1 MGEVTCSEAYS
12 TAKNVIRVC
21 IKDTKQ
27 NFIYIGHYLKEIR
40 DSKLYQEDGYAD
52 FDTFMTS
59 EIGKDKSWASR
70 CINVASQ
77 FGIVENGQPALAE
90 QYQDY
95 SLSLLIEMVAMTPEQ
110 RELVTPDT
118 EVKAAREIKKA
129 DKEKS
134 CESQL
139 PEPEQEEQEPFQRGC
154 ITGKSRYGT
163 CSCCGSDGVQ
173 CCGQCGEPCNGR
185 CGWLDEPWEG
195 EPEPP
200 ASEPESEQKDE
211 FSVTWFIR
219 RWISYRY
226 NDFQRAIRA
235 CRIDG
240 SPADKAKAIQKVLA
254 PCGYH
259 ESSCGDEYAFTFHGF
274 AGGMDFRVGKE
285 KMHLKYGR
293 LAKELLELFDP
304 WDSEF
309 DEKEVRG
316 REVTP
321 MPVQTESE
329 PEQVPAEHEKP
340 EWVNQEEEQV
350 DESYSFAGV
359 KRASDR
365 WNLTLARKFVRDRFR
380 QLISGHTVIPDNDKI
395 IEQFKRYSQLN
406 SDAIAVD
413 AGVEAYAASEMVE
426 YDRGYEDL
434 GICLYER
441 FSNIVRKQLDEY
453 IQEQAVAE
461 QEQPDE
467 KEPEQETVI
476 DAEFTEVPPPEE
488 YTPEYFLAEQ
498 QGKLDEILRAFD
510 DVDPSRI
517 PRKLFERQKIIV
529 AALTAMVSSSGQKE
543 QPDEP
548 DPVVQP
554 ELPVMK
560 NNDQRAAFV
569 DAYETWPL
577 WIETRETGER
587 YYRYDLPDGTSMI
600 VKVYHAILF
609 DYKATEKPY
618 EDRSREGYG
627 RHEYYLLKEGKF
639 FRDCEANRSL
649 LIEKLKE
656 IQKKGTG

>member
-1 MGEVTCSEAYS
+1 MNEVKCSEAYS

-40 DSKLYQEDGYAD
+40 DNRLYQEDGYAD
-52 FDTFMTS
+52 FDKFMAG

-77 FGIVENGQPALAE
+77 FGIVENGQPVLSE

-118 EVKAAREIKKA
+118 EVKAAREIKKTG
-129 DKEKS
+129 KEKS

-139 PEPEQEEQEPFQRGC
+139 PEPAEEKDTALDMDGSCPPGQSGCRRQEWGFEAEQQAAGKKECARCWADWKKTREVLEQEEEQSEQEEQKPFQRGC

-163 CSCCGSDGVQ
+163 CSCCGSDGVR
-173 CCGQCGEPCNGR
+173 CCGQCENSCNSR
-185 CGWLDEPWEG
+185 CGWLDDPWEG
-195 EPEPP
+195 EPELP
-200 ASEPESEQKDE
+200 SSTKPEKS
-211 FSVTWFIR
+211 
-219 RWISYRY
+219 
-226 NDFQRAIRA
+226 
-235 CRIDG
+235 
-240 SPADKAKAIQKVLA
+240 
-254 PCGYH
+254 
-259 ESSCGDEYAFTFHGF
+259 
-274 AGGMDFRVGKE
+274 
-285 KMHLKYGR
+285 
-293 LAKELLELFDP
+293 
-304 WDSEF
+304 
-309 DEKEVRG
+309 
-316 REVTP
+316 
-321 MPVQTESE
+321 
-329 PEQVPAEHEKP
+329 

-453 IQEQAVAE
+453 IQEQAAAE

-476 DAEFTEVPPPEE
+476 DAEFTEVPPSEE
-488 YTPEYFLAEQ
+488 YTPEYFLAEHQ
-498 QGKLDEILRAFD
+498 RSLNEILKACEGEAPAK
-510 DVDPSRI
+510 V
-517 PRKLFERQKIIV
+517 PRKLLARQKIIV
-529 AALTAMVSSSGQKE
+529 AALTAMVSSLE
-543 QPDEP
+543 PPDEP

-587 YYRYDLPDGTSMI
+587 YYRYDLPDETGMV
-600 VKVYHAILF
+600 VKVYFHRIF
-609 DYKATEKPY
+609 
-618 EDRSREGYG
+618 DRSINAKKWDDNYKDGWGTE
-627 RHEYYLLKEGKF
+627 EYYLLKDGKF
-639 FRDCEANRSL
+639 FKDCLTNRSL

-656 IQKKGTG
+656 IQKKGKG

>member
-1 MGEVTCSEAYS
+1 MDEIKCSEAYS
-12 TAKNVIRVC
+12 TAKNAVKCC

-118 EVKAAREIKKA
+118 EVKAAREIKKTG
-129 DKEKS
+129 KEKS

-139 PEPEQEEQEPFQRGC
+139 PEPGLEEQKPFQRGC

-195 EPEPP
+195 GPEPP
-200 ASEPESEQKDE
+200 APEKESEQKDE

-240 SPADKAKAIQKVLA
+240 SPADKAKAIQKELA

-259 ESSCGDEYAFTFHGF
+259 GSSCGDEYAFTFHGF

-329 PEQVPAEHEKP
+329 PEDAEDIEEREEIILRAYVESLP
-340 EWVNQEEEQV
+340 EWKIDNLNEFFANNNQISSQVEYLKSVLALGSITIKLNGVEEQLYLRGLNEGIEIKRWPFREGEDILPGIKILYATYTYLRNVVYAFLEEHRDEILERSIKLRAAKKKQEE
-350 DESYSFAGV
+350 A
-359 KRASDR
+359 KKK
-365 WNLTLARKFVRDRFR
+365 L
-380 QLISGHTVIPDNDKI
+380 
-395 IEQFKRYSQLN
+395 
-406 SDAIAVD
+406 
-413 AGVEAYAASEMVE
+413 
-426 YDRGYEDL
+426 
-434 GICLYER
+434 
-441 FSNIVRKQLDEY
+441 
-453 IQEQAVAE
+453 
-461 QEQPDE
+461 EQPVE
-467 KEPEQETVI
+467 EETVI
-476 DAEFTEVPPPEE
+476 DAEFTEVPPSEE
-488 YTPEYFLAEQ
+488 YTPEYFLMEQ
-498 QGKLDEILRAFD
+498 QGKLDELLRAFKD
-510 DVDPSRI
+510 DPGSII
-517 PRKLFERQKIIV
+517 PHKLFERQKTIV
-529 AALTAMVSSSGQKE
+529 AALDAMVSSLE
-543 QPDEP
+543 PPDEP

-577 WIETRETGER
+577 WIETKETGER
-587 YYRYDLPDGTSMI
+587 YYRYDLPDGTSMVI
-600 VKVYHAILF
+600 KVYHARLF

-618 EDRSREGYG
+618 EDRHSEGYG
-627 RHEYYLLKEGKF
+627 RHEYYLLKDGKF
-639 FRDCEANRSL
+639 FRDCETNRSM

-656 IQKKGTG
+656 IQKKGKG

>member
-1 MGEVTCSEAYS
+1 MDEIKCSEAYS

-40 DSKLYQEDGYAD
+40 DNRLYQEDGYAD
-52 FDTFMTS
+52 FDTFMNS

-77 FGIVENGQPALAE
+77 FGIVENGQLVLAE

-139 PEPEQEEQEPFQRGC
+139 PEPEQEDQEPSRRGC

-200 ASEPESEQKDE
+200 APEPESEQKDE

-240 SPADKAKAIQKVLA
+240 SQADKAKAIQKVLA

-259 ESSCGDEYAFTFHGF
+259 GSSCGDEYAFTFHGF

-309 DEKEVRG
+309 DEKEARG
-316 REVTP
+316 KEVAP

-329 PEQVPAEHEKP
+329 PEDEADIEEREEIILRAYVESLP
-340 EWVNQEEEQV
+340 EWKIDNLNEFFANNNQISSQVEYLKSVLALGSITINLNGVEEQLYLRGLNEGIEIKRWPFREGEDILPGIKILYATYTYLRNV
-350 DESYSFAGV
+350 VYAFLEEHRDEILERSI
-359 KRASDR
+359 KLRA
-365 WNLTLARKFVRDRFR
+365 AKKK
-380 QLISGHTVIPDNDKI
+380 Q
-395 IEQFKRYSQLN
+395 
-406 SDAIAVD
+406 
-413 AGVEAYAASEMVE
+413 EAAKKK
-426 YDRGYEDL
+426 L
-434 GICLYER
+434 
-441 FSNIVRKQLDEY
+441 
-453 IQEQAVAE
+453 
-461 QEQPDE
+461 EQPVE
-467 KEPEQETVI
+467 EETVI
-476 DAEFTEVPPPEE
+476 DAEFTEVPPSEE

-529 AALTAMVSSSGQKE
+529 AALDAMVSSLE

-577 WIETRETGER
+577 WIETGETGER
-587 YYRYDLPDGTSMI
+587 YYRYDLPDETSMV
-600 VKVYHAILF
+600 VKVYFHRIF
-609 DYKATEKPY
+609 
-618 EDRSREGYG
+618 DRSINAKKWDDNYKDGWGTE
-627 RHEYYLLKEGKF
+627 EYYLLKDGKF
-639 FRDCEANRSL
+639 FRDCETNRSM

-656 IQKKGTG
+656 IQKKGKG